1 MKYRKGINVSDA
13 TEKELIRYQMERIV
27 KESCD
32 ENLGECSMAL
42 AELCKLF
49 KNVHDGIGNKNA
61 EQAVEEFNENEISFV
76 KSEALKLFCTTNDEQ
91 IALGALTILAKMAHP
106 F

>member
-1 MKYRKGINVSDA
+1 MKYRKGIDVSDA

-32 ENLGECSMAL
+32 ENLGECSMAF
-42 AELCKLF
+42 AELYKSFL
-49 KNVHDGIGNKNA
+49 NTYDGFGNKTI
-61 EQAVEEFNENEISFV
+61 EQVVEEFSEYETSFV
-76 KSEALKLFCTTNDEQ
+76 KFEALKLLCTTNNEQ
-91 IALGALTILAKMAHP
+91 IALGALTILAKMAQP